1 MSSFSDEETEAQ
13 RIRWFVLGYTAC
25 VVIEPGSQCASEPES
40 IPILGLVPLMFRQ
53 QQGPLTWL
61 LCSGRYPGM
70 HGRSSTVDGLRDVTA
85 FVSDVAR
92 EQMMLAFCS
101 GDPGWLC
108 AFHFHSK
115 EVVKSPGSLASP
127 GEMN

>member
-1 MSSFSDEETEAQ
+1 MAALFRALPRDVWEEQ
-13 RIRWFVLGYTAC
+13 YRGW
-25 VVIEPGSQCASEPES
+25 
-40 IPILGLVPLMFRQ
+40 
-53 QQGPLTWL
+53 
-61 LCSGRYPGM
+61 
-70 HGRSSTVDGLRDVTA
+70 LRDVTA
-85 FVSDVAR
+85 FVSDVAW

-101 GDPGWLC
+101 ADPGWLC